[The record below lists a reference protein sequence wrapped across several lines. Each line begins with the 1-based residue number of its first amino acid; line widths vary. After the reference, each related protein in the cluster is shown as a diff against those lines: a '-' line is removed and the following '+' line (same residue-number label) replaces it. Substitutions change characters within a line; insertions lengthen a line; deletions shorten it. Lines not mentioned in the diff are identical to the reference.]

1 MEPRDIIDIGG
12 KLNPQQEKFCWL
24 YATDYHKNGNGVR
37 SYAEAYGID
46 ISTQPWYAT
55 AQAAS
60 SRLLSNV
67 IIREN
72 IKAIMDY
79 HITEEVVDHEL
90 SSLIMQDDDKWVKR
104 AAIRDWNELRKRLKT
119 NGDWTINVETLVI
132 KLPE

>member
-1 MEPRDIIDIGG
+1 MDKDIIDIGG

-24 YATDYHKNGNGVR
+24 YATDYYKNGNGVR
-37 SYAEAYGID
+37 SYAEAYWID

-55 AQAAS
+55 AQAAA

-67 IIREN
+67 IIKQH

-79 HITEEVVDHEL
+79 HISEEIVDHEL
-90 SSLIMQDDDKWVKR
+90 ANLIMQDEDKWVKR
-104 AAIRDWNELRKRLKT
+104 AAIRDWNELRKRLKASWD
-119 NGDWTINVETLVI
+119 GVINVDTLVI

>member
-1 MEPRDIIDIGG
+1 MDKDIIDIGG

-24 YATDYHKNGNGVR
+24 YATDYYKNGNGVR
-37 SYAEAYGID
+37 SYAEAYWID

-67 IIREN
+67 NIKQH

-79 HITEEVVDHEL
+79 HISEEIVDH
-90 SSLIMQDDDKWVKR
+90 
-104 AAIRDWNELRKRLKT
+104 
-119 NGDWTINVETLVI
+119 
-132 KLPE
+132 